1 MQGKRDLNSAPD
13 QVETPS
19 SSSGGE
25 GKKKTKKGIQIAIGV
40 VGVCF
45 IIYNMFLSGGDENA
59 SSDSKNTTQQEGK
72 VDDKK
77 QAEDEP
83 INLNSQML
91 SEIAKPEI
99 EVVKKDDIKD
109 VTSQQNLQTPK
120 LDLPPLPSIPDFD
133 VEEKKPNQTEV
144 PNVPPPPGLGNGQSN
159 QIQAPEQ
166 PQQKISQTI
175 GDVEKKNTKTP
186 QELLQEKRNES
197 MFVIS
202 GTGPVSE
209 KKPQNQEGAS
219 DFIIFN
225 DKKFAK
231 VAKKDDKSKVQT
243 NQIRNMQNTVAQG
256 KVIQAILETAIDS
269 QLPGI
274 VRAIVSKDVYAES
287 GNKIIICR
295 GTRLSGSYSSQTKQG
310 MSRVAIAFN
319 QMITPSGNKISI
331 SSQATDQFGRAGI
344 EADTDNRYT
353 ELFTNSLLL
362 NFINL
367 GTAIALNKIVGSN
380 STGQTQIVNNN
391 GSVATTN
398 INPVTLAAQSV
409 IQNTSQ
415 IVQNLTSGAMSLGP
429 IAKLP
434 HGTKIAVFTTQ
445 DIETEECKKDII

>member
-1 MQGKRDLNSAPD
+1 MHGKRDLNSAPD

-19 SSSGGE
+19 SSPGGE

-45 IIYNMFLSGGDENA
+45 IIYNMFLSGGDE
-59 SSDSKNTTQQEGK
+59 SKISADDDTQQEK
-72 VDDKK
+72 KMDDKK
-77 QAEDEP
+77 PEDEP
-83 INLNSQML
+83 IKLNSQML
-91 SEIAKPEI
+91 SEIAKPEVEI
-99 EVVKKDDIKD
+99 VKKGDIID
-109 VTSQQNLQTPK
+109 TSLQQNIQTPK

-133 VEEKKPNQTEV
+133 VEEKKPDQGVAQNIL
-144 PNVPPPPGLGNGQSN
+144 PPPSLGSGQYN
-159 QIQAPEQ
+159 PIQSPEQ
-166 PQQKISQTI
+166 QQQKISETI

-186 QELLQEKRNES
+186 QELLQEKRSEG

-202 GTGPVSE
+202 GTGPSSE
-209 KKPQNQEGAS
+209 KKPQSQETTS

-231 VAKKDDKSKVQT
+231 VSKKDDKSKVQT

-295 GTRLSGSYSSQTKQG
+295 GTRLSGQYSSQTKQG
-310 MSRVAIAFN
+310 VSRVAIAFN

-353 ELFTNSLLL
+353 ELFSNSLLL

-415 IVQNLTSGAMSLGP
+415 IVQNLTAGAMSLGP
-429 IAKLP
+429 IARLP

-445 DIETEECKKDII
+445 DIETEECKKDTL